1 MGRQRQ
7 EPVMKLQAVFALVKS
22 SRNDV
27 NELRTHAALVAG
39 NIDRILTVVGPYLR
53 ANETFYLKDLKQ
65 SATAVG
71 QDCTRV
77 LQSLDGIL
85 RRGLER

>member
-1 MGRQRQ
+1 MGKERT
-7 EPVMKLQAVFALVKS
+7 EPVMKLQAIFAQVKS
-22 SRNDV
+22 SRNEV

-65 SATAVG
+65 SATATR

-77 LQSLDGIL
+77 LQALDGTL
-85 RRGLER
+85 RRGLQA

>member
-1 MGRQRQ
+1 MRKERT
-7 EPVMKLQAVFALVKS
+7 EPVMKLQAIFAQVKS

-65 SATAVG
+65 SATTAG

-77 LQSLDGIL
+77 LQALDGIL
-85 RRGLER
+85 RRGLQA